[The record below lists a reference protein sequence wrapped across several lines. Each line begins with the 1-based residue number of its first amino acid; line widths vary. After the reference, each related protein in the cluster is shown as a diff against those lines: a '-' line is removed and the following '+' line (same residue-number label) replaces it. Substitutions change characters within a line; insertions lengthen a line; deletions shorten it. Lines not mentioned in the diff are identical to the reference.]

1 MITDIA
7 ERGWFPQPAVRWGI
21 RRLVRQRE
29 SEEVLRLA
37 DGRLPVL
44 RRWVEEMRASP
55 VAIAADEA
63 NEQHYEVPAAFFQ
76 ACLGAQ
82 LKYSSAFYP
91 KGTET
96 LDEAET
102 AMLDLTATNA
112 ELADGQEVLELG
124 CGWGSLSLYMAER
137 YPNSQITSVSNSA
150 SQKYF
155 IDGQAATRGLSNL
168 AVLTADM
175 NTFTAPESREYD
187 RVVSVEMFEHMRN
200 WESLLNRIHP
210 WLRQEGKLFLHVF
223 SHPEFFYPYE
233 TEGEDN
239 WMGRHFFT
247 GGMMPTH
254 DLLDHLEIP
263 FAVEATLPLSG
274 LHYAQTALHWHEN
287 LIARRSHITDV
298 LTTTYGSSEAHRW
311 FNRWSL
317 FFLACHEL
325 FAHNAG
331 RSWQLAHNR
340 LTK

>member
-102 AMLDLTATNA
+102 ACHVSTQRTVRRCTREETDCSQREASCS
-112 ELADGQEVLELG
+112 QRRVLPLQRRE
-124 CGWGSLSLYMAER
+124 LSL
-137 YPNSQITSVSNSA
+137 
-150 SQKYF
+150 
-155 IDGQAATRGLSNL
+155 
-168 AVLTADM
+168 
-175 NTFTAPESREYD
+175 
-187 RVVSVEMFEHMRN
+187 
-200 WESLLNRIHP
+200 
-210 WLRQEGKLFLHVF
+210 LRPGI
-223 SHPEFFYPYE
+223 
-233 TEGEDN
+233 G
-239 WMGRHFFT
+239 
-247 GGMMPTH
+247 
-254 DLLDHLEIP
+254 
-263 FAVEATLPLSG
+263 
-274 LHYAQTALHWHEN
+274 
-287 LIARRSHITDV
+287 
-298 LTTTYGSSEAHRW
+298 
-311 FNRWSL
+311 
-317 FFLACHEL
+317 
-325 FAHNAG
+325 
-331 RSWQLAHNR
+331 
-340 LTK
+340 